1 MAELMASWSWTK
13 KLTLLAVLAVGVTVL
28 AALAGVL
35 TGLATGPAAPPLQG
49 VFADNFT
56 LTDPPAPAPTVEFQT
71 LDGEAASLA
80 DYEGGVVLVNF
91 WATWC
96 APCIRE
102 MPSLDRLQAALG
114 PEGLTVLAA
123 SIDRRGQEVVAPFL
137 KKLELTRLQ
146 AVLDPKGKL
155 FRAFKAG
162 GLPTTYLIDRD
173 GKLVGGLQGPA
184 EWDSPDAQ
192 ALIRHYLD

>member
-56 LTDPPAPAPTVEFQT
+56 LTEPPAPAPTVEFQT

-80 DYEGGVVLVNF
+80 DYEGGVVLLNF

-96 APCIRE
+96 AP
-102 MPSLDRLQAALG
+102 
-114 PEGLTVLAA
+114 
-123 SIDRRGQEVVAPFL
+123 IDRRGQEVVAPFL

-184 EWDSPDAQ
+184 EWDSPEAQ